1 MSVVYSAEETSK
13 VRAGGT
19 AHTRWIS
26 AIPRATPNGATLQE
40 QKHHLY
46 KSTTVLGMFGWNCT
60 GFYSQKASIDARQS
74 LTHEVWK
81 HLTSPLPVPCSRY
94 LLLAGGES
102 CTCQK
107 AYSVCSVFW
116 TPWPFSLL
124 HSVWIWPSL
133 FFDQSL
139 EVVVTLSAA
148 TAGRWPQPEVYRK
161 AEREGVARVV
171 ESMLLKGLWGSL
183 WAWIRPG
190 WPEVL

>member
-1 MSVVYSAEETSK
+1 MLGVESSLVHSPSGNPEVLGQVCKWLWSLDYSVGMSVVYSAEETSK

-107 AYSVCSVFW
+107 AYSVCSVF
-116 TPWPFSLL
+116 
-124 HSVWIWPSL
+124 
-133 FFDQSL
+133 
-139 EVVVTLSAA
+139 
-148 TAGRWPQPEVYRK
+148 
-161 AEREGVARVV
+161 
-171 ESMLLKGLWGSL
+171 
-183 WAWIRPG
+183 
-190 WPEVL
+190 